1 MSTNEEEEKPQVLCE
16 KLSLPRCLK
25 APLVQPRTRVCMIS
39 VDTTLDKV
47 VAAVCLVLVT
57 YSYLCVLRIST
68 SEQYF
73 AAFR

>member
-16 KLSLPRCLK
+16 KLSVGRLK